1 LGKEGGGEG
10 GREGGKEGESEEG
23 RTERVK
29 ILLVTFIHRAKH
41 SPTPNLPLQ
50 FTPTDRV
57 WNGDRRL
64 RDKYGDEVM
73 EAFEEQTSVTPFA
86 AILQGRQVLPA
97 DYWKEFVRLPYAII
111 TVGTIGAYLAHPF
124 MQAGSWTLHW

>member
-1 LGKEGGGEG
+1 MLCPLSPENQHS
-10 GREGGKEGESEEG
+10 RF
-23 RTERVK
+23 
-29 ILLVTFIHRAKH
+29 LLI
-41 SPTPNLPLQ
+41 PLKKNIYS
-50 FTPTDRV
+50 V
-57 WNGDRRL
+57 WNGDCRL

-111 TVGTIGAYLAHPF
+111 TAGTVGAYLAHPF